1 MDERTCRIEASLGR
15 DERCPGR
22 ACPFW
27 VAGAEARQDYCLLDG
42 LDLGGRAALAE
53 WLHELR
59 VVLAGPERGRSRPG
73 AASTGG
79 ATPAA
84 ATDDNAL
91 RPGRPAAGDLPAV

>member
-1 MDERTCRIEASLGR
+1 VEERTCRIEGSLGR
-15 DERCPGR
+15 DVRCPGS

-59 VVLAGPERGRSRPG
+59 VGLTGPSGGRSRPG
-73 AASTGG
+73 AASTGD
-79 ATPAA
+79 ATPAV
-84 ATDDNAL
+84 ATDDDVL
-91 RPGRPAAGDLPAV
+91 RPGRPAAGDLPGV